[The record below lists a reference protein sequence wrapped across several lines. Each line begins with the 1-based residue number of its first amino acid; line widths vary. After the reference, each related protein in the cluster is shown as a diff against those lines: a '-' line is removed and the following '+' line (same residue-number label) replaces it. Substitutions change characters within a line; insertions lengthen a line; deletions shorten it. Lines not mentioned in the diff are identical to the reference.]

1 MDWNWRKLKVKKLI
15 IASNNKN
22 KVQEIKS
29 ILKEI
34 NIEVKSLK
42 EENIDLEVI
51 EDGKTFEENAL
62 KKAKEIALYLKKQ
75 NKNDCII
82 LADDSGLEVEYLN
95 NEPGIYSARYS
106 GIHGDDKK
114 NNEKLINKL
123 KGVPMEKR
131 NGKFVCVIAV
141 ADIEGRSFTIR
152 GEVEGII
159 LDSLQGKDGFGYDP
173 LFYYEPLKKTF
184 AELDKE
190 EKNKISHRGVALKQL
205 KEKIIE
211 ML

>member
-1 MDWNWRKLKVKKLI
+1 MKKLI

>member
-1 MDWNWRKLKVKKLI
+1 MKKLI

-29 ILKEI
+29 ILKEF
-34 NIEVKSLK
+34 NIDVRSLK

-190 EKNKISHRGVALKQL
+190 EKNKISHRGIALKQL

>member
-1 MDWNWRKLKVKKLI
+1 MKKLI

-29 ILKEI
+29 ILKEF

>member
-1 MDWNWRKLKVKKLI
+1 VKKLI